1 VNKDYRPAEIEAHH
15 YARWEAAGYF
25 APAGNGKPYCIVIPP
40 PNVTGTLHMGHALQD
55 TIMDALTRYHRMR
68 GSCTLWQPGTDHAG
82 IATQMVVERLLNRE
96 GTDRHALGRQRFV
109 ERVWQWK
116 ERSGNTISTQLRR
129 LGASVD
135 WTRDRF
141 TMDEGLS
148 RAVTEVFVR
157 LYDEGLIYRGKRLV
171 NWDPVLQTAVSDLE
185 VLSTEERGKL
195 WHLRYPVVGVP
206 GTHLVVATTRPET
219 MLGDTAVAVHP
230 DDERYRNLVGKHVAL
245 PLTDRTIPIIADEYV
260 DPEFGT
266 GCVKITP
273 AHDFNDYEVG
283 QRHNLPMV
291 SVLDGHAA
299 MNDNAP
305 APYRGLDRFVARQRI
320 VADLEAQGL
329 LERITEHTS
338 MIPKGDRS
346 GVVVEP
352 LLTDQWYVRVKPLAG
367 PAIAAV
373 EDGRV
378 KFVPE
383 SWSKTYFEWMHNIQD
398 WCISRQLWWGHR
410 IPAWYDD
417 AGNIYVARDEDEVRR
432 KYKVAADVPLRQDE
446 DVLDTWFSSAL
457 WPFSTLGWPDETK
470 ELRTFYPTNVLVT
483 SFDIIFFWVARM
495 LMMGLKFAGDVPFRE
510 VYIHALVRDHEGN
523 KMSKSKGNILDPLD
537 LINGVDLETL
547 LKKRTDGLMQAHLQ
561 AGIEKATRK
570 EFPNGIEGVG
580 TDALRFTFA
589 SLATTGR
596 DARFD
601 LGRAEGYHRFCNK
614 LWNASA
620 YVFSQLDGLDSG
632 LAELGVTEHWIRSRL
647 AATVAAVHENF
658 AAYRLDLIAQTLYD
672 FAWHE
677 FCDWYLELTK
687 GVLNDPAANA
697 ARKRGTQATL
707 VEVLATLFKLLHPLM
722 PFVTEELWLELA
734 KRRGYASE
742 TVMLER
748 FPEVGD
754 FPIDAAAEEEI
765 GWLKGFVG
773 GLRQLRGEANLPRS
787 ATLTVLLADASVL
800 DRERV
805 TRHTSNLKKLG
816 GIDRIDF
823 VPAGMTVKGAA
834 TALLGALR
842 ILVPLAGLIDVD
854 AERDRLG
861 KQLAR
866 THDDLGKVQK
876 KLANQAFVANA
887 PADVVAKENARVAEL
902 TQRASQLEQQLA
914 RLAEL
919 T

>member
-1 VNKDYRPAEIEAHH
+1 VNKDYRPAEIESRH

-25 APAGNGKPYCIVIPP
+25 APAGTGAPYCIVIPP

-68 GSCTLWQPGTDHAG
+68 GRRTLWQPGTDHAG
-82 IATQMVVERLLNRE
+82 IATQMVVERLLERE
-96 GTDRHALGRQRFV
+96 GTSRAKLGRERFL

-116 ERSGNTISTQLRR
+116 ERSGNTISQQLRR

-135 WTRDRF
+135 WSRDRF

-148 RAVTEVFVR
+148 HAVTEVFVR

-171 NWDPVLQTAVSDLE
+171 NWDPVLHTALSDLE
-185 VLSTEERGKL
+185 VLSSEERGKL
-195 WHLRYPVVGVP
+195 WHLRYPLADEP

-230 DDERYRNLVGKHVAL
+230 DDERYRHLIGKEIAL
-245 PLTDRTIPIIADEYV
+245 PLTSRRIPVIADEYV

-283 QRHNLPMV
+283 QRHQLPQI
-291 SVLDGHAA
+291 SVLDLNGAL
-299 MNDNAP
+299 NDNAP
-305 APYRGLDRFVARQRI
+305 PEYRGLDRFVARKRI

-352 LLTDQWYVRVKPLAG
+352 MLTDQWYVRTKPLAE

-373 EDGRV
+373 QDGRV

-383 SWSKTYFEWMHNIQD
+383 NWSKTYFEWMYNIQD

-410 IPAWYDD
+410 IPAWYDE
-417 AGNIYVARDEDEVRR
+417 AGNAYVGRSEAEIRR
-432 KYKVAADVPLRQDE
+432 KHELTPEQPLRQDE

-457 WPFSTLGWPDETK
+457 WPFSTLGWPNDTP

-495 LMMGLKFAGDVPFRE
+495 MMMGLKFAGDVPFRE

-537 LINGVDLETL
+537 LVDGVDLETL
-547 LKKRTDGLMQAHLQ
+547 LKKRTDGLMQTHLQ

-570 EFPNGIEGVG
+570 EFPQGIEAVG

-601 LGRAEGYHRFCNK
+601 LARAEGYHRFCNK

-620 YVFSQLDGLDSG
+620 YVLSQLDGIDEG
-632 LAELGVTEHWIRSRL
+632 PYTLGIADRWIRSRL
-647 AATVAAVHENF
+647 AATIASVHENF
-658 AAYRLDLIAQTLYD
+658 AIYRFDLIAQTLHD

-677 FCDWYLELTK
+677 LCDWYLELTK
-687 GVLNDPAANA
+687 TVLTDANA
-697 ARKRGTQATL
+697 DLALRRGAQHTL
-707 VEVLATLFKLLHPLM
+707 VEVLGSVLKLLHPLM
-722 PFVTEELWLELA
+722 PYVTEELWLALAA
-734 KRRGYASE
+734 KRGLASA
-742 TVMLER
+742 TIMLER
-748 FPEVGD
+748 FPEARD
-754 FPIDAAAEEEI
+754 FPADAAAEDEI
-765 GWLKGFVG
+765 AWLKGFVG
-773 GLRQLRGEANLPRS
+773 GIRQIRGEANLPRS
-787 ATLTVLLADASVL
+787 ATLAVRLADATPA

-805 TRHTSNLKKLG
+805 ERHASHLRKLAG
-816 GIDRIDF
+816 LERIEL
-823 VPAGMTVKGAA
+823 VAPGETVKGAA
-834 TALLGALR
+834 TALLGAMR
-842 ILVPLAGLIDVD
+842 ILVPLKGLIDVG

-861 KQLAR
+861 KQLAK
-866 THDDLGKVQK
+866 TNDDLGKVRS
-876 KLANQAFVANA
+876 KLANQNFVANA
-887 PADVVAKENARVAEL
+887 PAEVVAKEHARVAEL
-902 TQRASQLEQQLA
+902 EQRAVQLDQQLA

-919 T
+919 G